1 MYKMKCLTGRD
12 GTLIYSW
19 SNNVVNLLSRL
30 GLALLW
36 NIRNVSLSSLNTVI
50 QRIHDQHY
58 QSWFSELEMFS
69 KLCTYTLFKLDVILH
84 IYHVCLIL
92 SIETRCRDLDA
103 LLINWQSKKE
113 DRNIPKENRLCKLCN
128 MQHVEDENH
137 MFTVLLYMSFIH

>member
-12 GTLIYSW
+12 GTLINSW

-30 GLALLW
+30 GLAYLW
-36 NIRNVSLSSLNTVI
+36 NIRNVSLSSRNTGI
-50 QRIHDQHY
+50 QLMNDQYY
-58 QSWFSELEMFS
+58 QTCFNELEMFS
-69 KLCTYTLFKLDVILH
+69 KLCTYKLFKLEFILH
-84 IYHVCLIL
+84 MYHVCLIL

-103 LLINWQSKKE
+103 LLINWQLKKE
-113 DRNIPKENRLCKLCN
+113 HRNIPKENRLCKLCN